1 MTKPRIPLED
11 KVVAVNPSKSTPGL
25 DHWVCIGEDL
35 NIYCTCP
42 CWTKGTYKGRR
53 NGKLPPAERECG
65 HTEGYKGIKS

>member
-1 MTKPRIPLED
+1 MSKANIPFED
-11 KVVAVNPSKSTPGL
+11 KVVAEYPSKSRPGEFNF
-25 DHWVCIGEDL
+25 VCIGEDL

-65 HTEGYKGIKS
+65 HTAKYKGIK